1 MHGHAPLPLRVLAVD
16 DHPILREGIRALI
29 ESQADMRL
37 IAEASN
43 GREALAVFRRVRP
56 NVTLMDLQ
64 MPDMN
69 GIDAIKA
76 IRSEFGDARI
86 IVLTTYSGD
95 VRAERAL
102 KAGAQAYVL
111 KGLVRKELLET
122 VRAVVGGQ
130 RRVHA
135 DIAAEI
141 ANYSRDTGLT
151 AREIDVLSLVSDG
164 YSNRRVALQLGIHE
178 ETVKG
183 YMKNV
188 LAKLGA
194 SDRTHAVTLAMRRG
208 IIQL

>member
-1 MHGHAPLPLRVLAVD
+1 MHAQRNPIRILAAD

-29 ESQADMRL
+29 ESQPDMSM

-43 GREALAVFRRVRP
+43 GREAIAEFRRSRP
-56 NVTLMDLQ
+56 SVTLMDLQ

-76 IRSEFGDARI
+76 IRSEFSDARI

-122 VRAVVGGQ
+122 IRAVVSGQ
-130 RRVHA
+130 KRVHA
-135 DIAAEI
+135 DVAAEI
-141 ANYSRDTGLT
+141 ANYAGESGLT
-151 AREIDVLSLVSDG
+151 APEVDVLSLVSG
-164 YSNRRVALQLGIHE
+164 GFSNKRIAVQLGIHE
-178 ETVKG
+178 DTVKG

-188 LAKLGA
+188 MAKLGA